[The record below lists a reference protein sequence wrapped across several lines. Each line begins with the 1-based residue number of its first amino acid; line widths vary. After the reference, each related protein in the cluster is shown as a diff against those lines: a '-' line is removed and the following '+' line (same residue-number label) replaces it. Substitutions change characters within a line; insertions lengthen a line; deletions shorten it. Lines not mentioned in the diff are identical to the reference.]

1 MRRLA
6 AMALCLV
13 PVRALADDAAAEAM
27 GEKVV
32 AIMQA
37 HAADLAVC
45 QRKARAATLGAE
57 GELIVQAKIG
67 PAGKP
72 SSVSAEQVNV
82 TTPLLTT
89 CAVAAVKKWDLSSLG
104 KKGDVLML
112 PLRFGSS
119 KGQYTIAEEDAPL
132 YGGMTVRE
140 FLAFMGRLKGL
151 ATAGLPAAVDA
162 AVERLGL
169 GPVRGI
175 QIGRLSRGYRQR
187 VAIAQ
192 ALLGSPDLLIL
203 DEPTNGLDPRQI
215 IEMRELIRSL
225 GGERTILVTSHI
237 LGEIER
243 VADRVAI
250 LLDGRLL
257 GVHALR
263 APSEGQ
269 RLRLHVRGHEAGVRA
284 CLARVPGVT
293 AVGVEG
299 TSATSVA
306 TYVVDAE
313 QAVAETLAAALIA
326 GGFGLLAMEPAPVD
340 LETLFLRLTGDR
352 EAATR

>member
-1 MRRLA
+1 MGTIALTTAVIAAEQLTKWYGPRLA
-6 AMALCLV
+6 VDRVSLAVGPGEIVGLLGPNGSGKTTILRILAGYLRPSAGTARISGLDV
-13 PVRALADDAAAEAM
+13 VDDALASRRRV
-27 GEKVV
+27 GYV
-32 AIMQA
+32 
-37 HAADLAVC
+37 
-45 QRKARAATLGAE
+45 
-57 GELIVQAKIG
+57 
-67 PAGKP
+67 P
-72 SSVSAEQVNV
+72 
-82 TTPLLTT
+82 
-89 CAVAAVKKWDLSSLG
+89 
-104 KKGDVLML
+104 
-112 PLRFGSS
+112 
-119 KGQYTIAEEDAPL
+119 EDAPL

-263 APSEGQ
+263 GSSGGQ
-269 RLRLHVRGHEAGVRA
+269 RLRLHVRGHEEGVRA

-293 AVGVEG
+293 AIDVERA
-299 TSATSVA
+299 SAMPLA
-306 TYVVDAE
+306 TRR
-313 QAVAETLAAALIA
+313 
-326 GGFGLLAMEPAPVD
+326 GGASAPVACRRVR
-340 LETLFLRLTGDR
+340 TAGHGAGARGPGDPVPPADR
-352 EAATR
+352 